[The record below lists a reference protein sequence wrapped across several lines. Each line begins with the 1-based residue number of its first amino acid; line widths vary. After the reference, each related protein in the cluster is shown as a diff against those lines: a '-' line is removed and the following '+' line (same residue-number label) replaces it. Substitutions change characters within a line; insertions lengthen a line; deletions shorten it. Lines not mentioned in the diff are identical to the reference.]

1 MTVIGARPTEDR
13 IRPDQAAPAGRHRV
27 LPPNGEPVDDLRDHL
42 DQYGAPPY
50 RGSPGQL
57 IRGIHA
63 AGLTGRGG
71 ADFPTAAK
79 MSAVMSSGLPA
90 VAVANGAEGE
100 LASQKDKLLLWYSPH
115 LVLDGLQLAAEAIG
129 ADRAYVYVPR
139 LRYLTD
145 KLHATLTARMS
156 AGIDRLPAHV
166 VHSPQRFL
174 AGEESALVSRI
185 EGGPALP
192 RFKPPRVF
200 ERGVDGAPTLVQNV
214 ETLAHLALIARYG
227 PAWFRSVGTPDEPG
241 TRLVTQ
247 LAPDGSAA
255 VAEAALGTP
264 IRDLLTLDR
273 ERVRAVLIG
282 GYHGTWIP
290 IGRATDLRF
299 SAASAK
305 TVGAALG
312 AGVLAAL
319 PADRCGL
326 VETARVVRYLAV
338 ESAGQ
343 CGPCLNG
350 LAGIAGAL
358 ARLSGSGFN
367 PRIRTDLERWAG
379 LTAGRGACK
388 HPDGTVRFVR
398 TALRTFSGEITLHQT
413 GRCSATSRE
422 PLLPVRM
429 DGPSDEADWR

>member
-1 MTVIGARPTEDR
+1 
-13 IRPDQAAPAGRHRV
+13 V
-27 LPPNGEPVDDLRDHL
+27 LPPDGEPLHDLRDHL
-42 DQYGAPPY
+42 DRFGPPPY

-79 MSAVMSSGLPA
+79 MSAVLSSRRSA

-115 LVLDGLQLAAEAIG
+115 LVLDGLQLAAEAVG
-129 ADRAYVYVPR
+129 ADRAYVYVTR

-145 KLHATLTARMS
+145 RLHAAVAARRS

-166 VHSPQRFL
+166 VHGPQRFL
-174 AGEESALVSRI
+174 AGEESALVSRL

-192 RFKPPRVF
+192 RFKSPRVF

-227 PAWFRSVGTPDEPG
+227 PAWFRSVGTPEEPG
-241 TRLVTQ
+241 TRLVTR
-247 LAPDGSAA
+247 LAPDGGAA

-264 IRDLLTLDR
+264 LRDLLTLDA
-273 ERVRAVLIG
+273 ERVQAVLIG
-282 GYHGTWIP
+282 GYHGAWIP
-290 IGRATDLRF
+290 IGRATNLEL
-299 SAASAK
+299 SAASVAP
-305 TVGAALG
+305 TGAALG
-312 AGVLAAL
+312 AGVLAEL
-319 PADRCGL
+319 PTDRCGL
-326 VETARVVRYLAV
+326 VETARVVRYLAL

-350 LAGIAGAL
+350 LAAIANAL
-358 ARLSGSGFN
+358 QKMSGFGFD
-367 PRIRTDLERWAG
+367 PRTRTHLERWAG

-388 HPDGTVRFVR
+388 HPDGTVRLVR
-398 TALRTFSGEITLHQT
+398 SALRVFTGEITLHRA
-413 GRCSATSRE
+413 GRCSATSRA
-422 PLLPVRM
+422 PFLPAHM
-429 DGPSDEADWR
+429 DGPIDESDWR

>member
-1 MTVIGARPTEDR
+1 
-13 IRPDQAAPAGRHRV
+13 
-27 LPPNGEPVDDLRDHL
+27 
-42 DQYGAPPY
+42 
-50 RGSPGQL
+50 
-57 IRGIHA
+57 
-63 AGLTGRGG
+63 
-71 ADFPTAAK
+71 
-79 MSAVMSSGLPA
+79 MSAVLSSGRPA

-115 LVLDGLQLAAEAIG
+115 LVLDGLQLAAEAVG

-145 KLHATLTARMS
+145 RLDAVFAARRS
-156 AGIDRLPAHV
+156 ARIDRLPARV
-166 VHSPQRFL
+166 VHGPQRFL

-241 TRLVTQ
+241 TRLVTR
-247 LAPDGSAA
+247 LAPDGGVA

-264 IRDLLTLDR
+264 IRDLLTLDA
-273 ERVRAVLIG
+273 ERVQAVLIG
-282 GYHGTWIP
+282 GYHGAWIP
-290 IGRATDLRF
+290 IGRAADLRL
-299 SAASAK
+299 SAASVRPA
-305 TVGAALG
+305 GAVLG

-319 PADRCGL
+319 PNDRCGL
-326 VETARVVRYLAV
+326 VETARVVRYLAL

-350 LAGIAGAL
+350 LASIAGAL
-358 ARLSGSGFN
+358 QRLSGSGFG
-367 PRIRTDLERWAG
+367 PRVRTDLERWAG
-379 LTAGRGACK
+379 LTTGRGACK

-398 TALRTFSGEITLHQT
+398 SALRVFAREITLHQT
-413 GRCSATSRE
+413 GRCTATSRE
-422 PLLPVRM
+422 PFLPVDI
-429 DGPSDEADWR
+429 DGPTDEADWR